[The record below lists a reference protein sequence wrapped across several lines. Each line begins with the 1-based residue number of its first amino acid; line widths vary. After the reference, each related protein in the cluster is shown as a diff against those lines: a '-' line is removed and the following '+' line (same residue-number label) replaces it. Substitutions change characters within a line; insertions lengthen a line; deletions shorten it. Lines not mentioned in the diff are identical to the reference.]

1 MPEEYVRL
9 RVNEMTLIE
18 EAERAEKIR
27 NAFIVF
33 SGPCAQDHNAIQS
46 INKVISELSSLS
58 CVLREINKLIELDT
72 GSGLAIIEDDL
83 KYVHEDVTWTLAD
96 IWKCLGRLGRGLTV
110 EDYQKTWKEVTE
122 TSWKND
128 GKSLDRTL
136 EGYRRFLESLS
147 KTLDRYNSTS
157 DGPILPLTQS
167 LSHVMTPTVNELRPE
182 IERIHDRRSPQPPLH
197 AHRPT
202 TPMMS
207 RQNSTRSVQRLPLP
221 RNNSTKLRSPKV
233 TDVKQQKSYER
244 ERPLSPDASSVS
256 SASEATR
263 FRDKPWVPS
272 PPLSPTATISS
283 ISQVS
288 STTPSLEMSSHHW
301 AKNVFKNVASTPLPW
316 SNEETRY
323 HEVQGTREHSYP
335 NQAYDP
341 VFNLAYPEGVRVKLY
356 CRLNDYRAKIVVLY
370 KDRKGNSEYGC
381 LPLEDLHLRREGS
394 VLRVCRRKSSG
405 KPVSWV
411 SMKFTTIER
420 MILFAGTFIAMRSQ
434 DSSTSGPPP
443 TVHDDE
449 LRDEVC
455 EFAGS
460 IVDSGFSHA
469 LRIYHDRITGAI
481 RLQGSVLKG
490 ELDRTPVWTAFI
502 THVITS
508 PDWCRRVDRK
518 TVALADLKLHI
529 FSARYKPYL
538 APSGAFML
546 RFETREDTESFWEI
560 LEDLRTTLGGYSH

>member
-1 MPEEYVRL
+1 MPEKYARL
-9 RVNEMTLIE
+9 SVNGMTLID

-27 NAFIVF
+27 NAFIMF
-33 SGPCAQDHNAIQS
+33 SGPCAQDHNAIQA
-46 INKVISELSSLS
+46 INKAVSELSSLS
-58 CVLREINKLIELDT
+58 CVLREIDRLIELDT

-83 KYVHEDVTWTLAD
+83 KYVHEDVTWTLND
-96 IWKCLGRLGRGLTV
+96 IWQCLGRLGREHTV
-110 EDYQKTWKEVTE
+110 EDYQKAWKDITE

-136 EGYRRFLESLS
+136 EGYRRFLESLN
-147 KTLDRYNSTS
+147 KTLDRYASKLDDRPFVLT
-157 DGPILPLTQS
+157 LPT
-167 LSHVMTPTVNELRPE
+167 SHVITPTVHDLRPE
-182 IERIHDRRSPQPPLH
+182 IERIHDRRSPQPSLRSP
-197 AHRPT
+197 RPV
-202 TPMMS
+202 TPTIS
-207 RQNSTRSVQRLPLP
+207 RKNSTRSIQRHPLS
-221 RNNSTKLRSPKV
+221 RNNSMKLRSPKA

-244 ERPLSPDASSVS
+244 ERPMSPDDSSVS
-256 SASEATR
+256 SSSEATR
-263 FRDKPWVPS
+263 FRDKPWAPS

-288 STTPSLEMSSHHW
+288 STAPSLETSSQHW

-323 HEVQGTREHSYP
+323 HEVQGTKEHSYP
-335 NQAYDP
+335 NQAYDS
-341 VFNLAYPEGVRVKLY
+341 VLNLAYPEGVRISLF
-356 CRLNDYRAKIVVLY
+356 CRSSDYRSKIVVLY
-370 KDRKGNSEYGC
+370 RDRKGNSEYGC

-405 KPVSWV
+405 KPVPWV

-481 RLQGSVLKG
+481 RLQASVLKG

-508 PDWCRRVDRK
+508 PDWCKRVDRK
-518 TVALADLKLHI
+518 TIALADLKPHI
-529 FSARYKPYL
+529 FSARYKTYL

-546 RFETREDTESFWEI
+546 RFETRDDAESF
-560 LEDLRTTLGGYSH
+560 LEVLEHLRTTMGGYQH